1 MNNTINEEQR
11 TIESLDESWKGVT
24 DIINTSGVGYY
35 KTLQII
41 QELIKQGVVE
51 AQKKGRYDKYRKI
64 DKITFENGDLKPKEP
79 PVDEDYSNSVIREVK
94 D

>member
-11 TIESLDESWKGVT
+11 TIESLDESWKGVAN
-24 DIINTSGVGYY
+24 IINTSGVGYY

-51 AQKKGRYDKYRKI
+51 TQKKGRYDKYRKI
-64 DKITFENGDLKPKEP
+64 DKITFENSDLRSLEP